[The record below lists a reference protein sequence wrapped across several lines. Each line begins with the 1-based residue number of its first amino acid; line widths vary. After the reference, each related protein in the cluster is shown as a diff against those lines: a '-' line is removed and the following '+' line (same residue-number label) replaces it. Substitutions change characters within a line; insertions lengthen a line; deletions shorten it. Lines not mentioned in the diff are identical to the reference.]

1 MNRSATTCAGAV
13 VVLGIGATSLFTGL
27 GGAETP
33 RPAHAAAPGARA
45 AQQPVPPPTAI
56 AHAKLKTELPCY
68 LRNQTV
74 RIDGSGFSPNS
85 SYTVILDRMAIGTS
99 TVGPDGSV
107 AGSLSS
113 GNLDHGVHELRHRL
127 QVTDGTNIGRTG
139 FSTTA
144 FDAEFAP
151 PSGDPRTLRV
161 SFAVYGIGLGHQGP
175 VGVYLHYLDPRGHL
189 LLTVLLGRTIGSCGN
204 LAHAPTRPLF
214 PFRRVAAGKWMLQF
228 DTRRSYSPDNQPRV
242 ARTVAVGA

>member
-1 MNRSATTCAGAV
+1 MNRRATTCAGVV
-13 VVLGIGATSLFTGL
+13 VVLGIGATTLPS
-27 GGAETP
+27 
-33 RPAHAAAPGARA
+33 A
-45 AQQPVPPPTAI
+45 AQQPIPPPTAI

-74 RIDGSGFSPNS
+74 RISGSGFSPNA
-85 SYTVILDRMAIGTS
+85 SYTVILDRKAIGTS
-99 TVGPDGSV
+99 TVAADGSV

-127 QVTDGTNIGRTG
+127 QVTDGNNIGRTG

-144 FDAEFAP
+144 FDAEFSP

-161 SFAVYGIGLGHQGP
+161 SFGVFGIGLGHNGP

-189 LLTVLLGRTIGSCGN
+189 LGTIQLGRTLGTCGN

-214 PFRRVAAGKWMLQF
+214 PFRHIAAGKWLLQF
-228 DTRRSYSPDNQPRV
+228 DTRRDYSAGNQPRV
-242 ARTVAVGA
+242 VRTVAVGA